1 MMKQV
6 VYKGAIVNS
15 ASPQNQ
21 SVAKLDVATMQ
32 FGDEHFRIEARGRFR
47 NEDAKDYIPNP
58 ESEQL
63 RIDVPD
69 YEGPLDLLLHLIKKH
84 SLDIFDIPIGLIT
97 QKYLE
102 AIDWMKEL
110 NLDVAGEFLLM
121 AATLAQIKS
130 RMLLPPDEQAA
141 LVGDDDEGIDP
152 RAELV
157 RRLLEYQKFKEAAA
171 HLQGLDQLGADVF
184 LRPQSEDFQAA
195 FGIPLESEDA
205 GLGISG
211 VETFEL
217 IHLFS
222 KALERAMPKVAHQ
235 VQIEKIGL
243 RARISE
249 LIDFSRLRA
258 FFEFQ
263 DALCYFGA
271 KTKID
276 LIVTFLAILEMAK
289 MRLLTIEQDAGMR
302 AIRLTAVQENLS
314 IADEDLLADLQDD
327 LAN

>member
-1 MMKQV
+1 
-6 VYKGAIVNS
+6 
-15 ASPQNQ
+15 
-21 SVAKLDVATMQ
+21 MQ
-32 FGDEHFRIEARGRFR
+32 IGDANFSIEARGRFR

-84 SLDIFDIPIGLIT
+84 SIDIFDIPIGLIT

-102 AIDWMKEL
+102 EIDWMKEL

-141 LVGDDDEGIDP
+141 ISSEEDEGVDP

-171 HLQGLDQLGADVF
+171 HLGSRDQLGADVF
-184 LRPQSEDFQAA
+184 LRPQIEDFQVA
-195 FGIPLESEDA
+195 FGLVPESEEP
-205 GLGISG
+205 SFG
-211 VETFEL
+211 VAPVESFEL

-222 KALERAMPKVAHQ
+222 KVLERAMPKVSHQ

-258 FFEFQ
+258 LFEFN
-263 DALCYFGA
+263 DALKYFGA

-289 MRLLTIEQDAGMR
+289 MRLLTIEQVAGMR
-302 AIRLTAVQENLS
+302 TIRLTAIQENLS

-327 LAN
+327 LANDVN

>member
-1 MMKQV
+1 
-6 VYKGAIVNS
+6 
-15 ASPQNQ
+15 
-21 SVAKLDVATMQ
+21 
-32 FGDEHFRIEARGRFR
+32 
-47 NEDAKDYIPNP
+47 
-58 ESEQL
+58 
-63 RIDVPD
+63 
-69 YEGPLDLLLHLIKKH
+69 
-84 SLDIFDIPIGLIT
+84 LIT